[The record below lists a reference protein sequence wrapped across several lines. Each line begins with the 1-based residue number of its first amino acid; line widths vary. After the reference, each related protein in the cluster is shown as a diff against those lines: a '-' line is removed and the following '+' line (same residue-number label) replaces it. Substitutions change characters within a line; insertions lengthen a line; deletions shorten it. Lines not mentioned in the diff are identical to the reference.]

1 MTLKNIKMVKKSG
14 QALGWTFEMKDWVVV
29 LEKRL
34 FLDSENLGL
43 DIMNG
48 FENGDH
54 LEDQSQRVLKKLID
68 TAELN
73 S

>member
-1 MTLKNIKMVKKSG
+1 
-14 QALGWTFEMKDWVVV
+14 MKDWVVV

-34 FLDSENLGL
+34 FLDSENSGL